1 MNRMLVTLFRAE
13 PGGAALSVLAS
24 LASGAGAA
32 IMAIVISRALEADS
46 RSAVLA
52 VAFFAAA
59 AMHFTLRVFSE
70 VWLIR
75 LTQRVLLGMRLALAR
90 RLLAT
95 PQIRLQQIGRQP
107 LLTILTRDMDTF
119 VNAVQL
125 VPLLIGN
132 LLLVFGCFAYLAWV
146 DWQIC
151 VAVFA
156 CLLIGAG
163 LFKLAER
170 RPIARIFRLREEI
183 DQLYTRQ
190 RALIEGAKELQL
202 NGPRGAHYIDRVI
215 GPAAARVAREYAGAM
230 SSYIWVVNIGNSLFY
245 LVIGVVLFLM
255 PGVTMRDMLPAVL
268 LMLYLVR
275 PVSEVMISLPAIRQS
290 VVALDRIEQL
300 QAELDPAAALPPPLQ
315 LQDRI
320 VLCGVTHSYMTEAE
334 DGVFTLGPIDLV
346 LRRGEVVFAAGGN
359 GSGKT
364 TLAMLLCGLYRPES
378 GKIEVDGLPVTEAM
392 QASYRQIFSAVFS
405 DFHLFEQLPGSDDP
419 EMEAKARHFIALFR
433 MSHKV
438 TVRDGCL
445 STTSLSTGQRKRL
458 ALVSAY
464 LEDRPVYLFDEWA
477 ADQDPVFKAVFYTEL
492 LPELKARG
500 KAVFVITHDDAY
512 FGCADR
518 VVKLVDGRI
527 VQPEQEAA

>member
-1 MNRMLVTLFRAE
+1 MNRLLSTLFRAA

-32 IMAIVISRALEADS
+32 IMAIVISRALEAES
-46 RSAVLA
+46 RSLALA
-52 VAFFAAA
+52 VAFFTAAA
-59 AMHFTLRVFSE
+59 VHFSLRVLSE

-75 LTQRVLLGMRLALAR
+75 LAQKVLLDLRLTLAR

-95 PQIRLQQIGRQP
+95 PQIRLQEIGRQP
-107 LLTILTRDMDTF
+107 LLTILTRDMDSF
-119 VNAVQL
+119 VGAVQL

-132 LLLVFGCFAYLAWV
+132 LLLILGCFGYLAWV

-151 VAVFA
+151 AAVFA
-156 CLLIGAG
+156 CLLVGAS

-183 DQLYTRQ
+183 DQLYIRQ

-202 NGPRGAHYIDRVI
+202 NSPRGAHYIDRVI
-215 GPAAARVAREYAGAM
+215 GPAAAGVARSYVGAM
-230 SSYIWVVNIGNSLFY
+230 SAYIWVVNIGNSLFY

-255 PGVTMRDMLPAVL
+255 PGLTGRDMLPAVL

-275 PVSEVMISLPAIRQS
+275 PVSEVMISMPALRQS
-290 VVALDRIEQL
+290 AVALERIEQL
-300 QAELDPAAALPPPLQ
+300 SADLDPAATLPPPMPV
-315 LQDRI
+315 QDHIALR
-320 VLCGVTHSYMTEAE
+320 GVTHSYARDSE
-334 DGVFTLGPIDLV
+334 DGVFTLGPIDLT
-346 LRRGEVVFAAGGN
+346 LRRGEVVFLVGGN

-364 TLAMLLCGLYRPES
+364 TLAMLLCGLYHPE
-378 GKIEVDGLPVTEAM
+378 GGGIAVDGQPVTEATL
-392 QASYRQIFSAVFS
+392 ASYRQAFSAVFA

-419 EMEAKARHFIALFR
+419 EMEAKARSLIADLR
-433 MSHKV
+433 MAHKV
-438 TVRDGCL
+438 TVRNGCL
-445 STTSLSTGQRKRL
+445 STTDLSTGQRKRL

-500 KAVFVITHDDAY
+500 KAVLVITHDDAY

-518 VVKLVDGRI
+518 VVKLADGRI
-527 VQPEQEAA
+527 VADAEGA